1 MSELIYPIFL
11 ECSKYTSDIFWKYIF
26 EDLAYSKSPYGT
38 YITKNFLCCNYKGKE
53 FSYKIDTTKDAKLLF
68 EEIYDLLY
76 NKLGLLSDKDK
87 LQKRQYFEN
96 SQKESHIIQTENW
109 NSIKKKSIKTTMIE
123 NYVIHIKNKY
133 NLSFCQ
139 SNKLLSLIV
148 IGIIF
153 KTITNEDIK
162 YQDGEILSINGFQ
175 FENKKVILDKDIYDY
190 DDPTIS
196 EVIIDKKLMSNNWYK
211 YIQNLKK

>member
-11 ECSKYTSDIFWKYIF
+11 ECSKYTTDIFWKYIF
-26 EDLAYSKSPYGT
+26 EDLAYGKCPYGT

-53 FSYKIDTTKDAKLLF
+53 FSYKIDTSKDSNLLF

-87 LQKRQYFEN
+87 LQKRQHFEN
-96 SQKESHIIQTENW
+96 SQKESHTIQTENW

-123 NYVIHIKNKY
+123 NYVINMKNKY
-133 NLSFCQ
+133 NLTFYQ

-153 KTITNEDIK
+153 KTITNDDIK
-162 YQDGEILSINGFQ
+162 YQDGEILSINGFS
-175 FENKKVILDKDIYDY
+175 FENKRVILDKDIYNYED
-190 DDPTIS
+190 IS
-196 EVIIDKKLMSNNWYK
+196 IPEVVINKKIMNENWNK
-211 YIQNLKK
+211 YLQNLKK